1 MLLSLLA
8 YMRKRGFPAPNE
20 KKCTTPHFTEDEL
33 KEKFMTAYAKL
44 EGVKEQTTED
54 CRLAISVIT
63 DLTAIEGEIADT
75 SRQLEVLAEMS
86 RRLISENAARA
97 QDQEE
102 YKKRFDSLSE
112 QYEQAQEKLLALR
125 EERQRRID
133 KRKTL
138 ERFIED
144 LAAADTA
151 GEFSESLFC
160 AIVEKMTVFGDGRV
174 VVQFKDGTA
183 IDVQ

>member
-1 MLLSLLA
+1 M
-8 YMRKRGFPAPNE
+8 NE

-44 EGVKEQTTED
+44 EGVKEQTIED
-54 CRLAISVIT
+54 CRLAIGVIT

-151 GEFSESLFC
+151 GEFSESLGNT
-160 AIVEKMTVFGDGRV
+160 AQLEKIVGDNRWNILG
-174 VVQFKDGTA
+174 
-183 IDVQ
+183 